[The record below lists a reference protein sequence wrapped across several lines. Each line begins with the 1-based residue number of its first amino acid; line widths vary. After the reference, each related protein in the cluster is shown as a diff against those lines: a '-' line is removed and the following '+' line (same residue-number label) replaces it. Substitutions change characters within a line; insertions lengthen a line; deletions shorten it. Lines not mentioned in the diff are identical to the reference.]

1 MLACHIPLSLLVHQ
15 ANRVETMDA
24 EQQGNS
30 DQDRLAL
37 VLVELDDI
45 GEALDR
51 AREELE
57 KLRRAA

>member
-1 MLACHIPLSLLVHQ
+1 
-15 ANRVETMDA
+15 MDA